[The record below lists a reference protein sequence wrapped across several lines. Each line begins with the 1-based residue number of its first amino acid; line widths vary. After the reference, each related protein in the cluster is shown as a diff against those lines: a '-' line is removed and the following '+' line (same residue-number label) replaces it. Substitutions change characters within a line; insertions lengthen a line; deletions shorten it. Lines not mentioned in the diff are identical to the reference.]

1 MTSSEG
7 VPTLV
12 PGGARAFW
20 IVPRCGVHVPGHLV
34 LAGAAAVEVA
44 YSPSV
49 GGAEPAD
56 DPEIFYF
63 CLK

>member
-12 PGGARAFW
+12 PGGAGACR
-20 IVPRCGVHVPGHLV
+20 IGLSYGVHVSGHLF
-34 LAGAAAVEVA
+34 LAGAAGVEVD
-44 YSPSV
+44 YSPSM

-56 DPEIFYF
+56 DPEIFIAD
-63 CLK
+63 